1 MVWSQAREIIA
12 NLRRLDVMNG
22 LLQLPQQQQ
31 QQPVT
36 RLRGRGKGD
45 SCPRRVQQA
54 RGRKTA
60 SPQIFYDQRTQKT
73 DGHFCDAPS
82 VSEFFFLAR
91 APAGVWRGA
100 QFIASAPRAENPS
113 YATGSRSPADVSSI
127 PSVTSTAPR
136 VDTIRPFISP
146 ILVDATAAASTK
158 RIGRRMKKRAGLS
171 YNPRRPNDF

>member
-91 APAGVWRGA
+91 APAGVWRGR
-100 QFIASAPRAENPS
+100 SSLLLPRAPRTLVTPLAAEVPLTSARSLPS
-113 YATGSRSPADVSSI
+113 
-127 PSVTSTAPR
+127 
-136 VDTIRPFISP
+136 
-146 ILVDATAAASTK
+146 
-158 RIGRRMKKRAGLS
+158 
-171 YNPRRPNDF
+171 PRRPRGLTRSVHLSLRSSSTQQQLRALSESEDG